1 MFPSQRFRSIRC
13 PYGSELCPLQY
24 RCYFSHRPEAI
35 STSALPISK
44 ASMSTTMS
52 ASEADPL
59 ALRKRQRQRTND
71 LEMPAK
77 RATNAGVAASKLL
90 VERDNKDAVL
100 GSQGSSSVNHLQ
112 PHQALLMKMK
122 TQNLAQ
128 ENSMLSRTVAAM
140 ETNAAP
146 IHSRVSFTS
155 VTSKPTVVSNTLGAT
170 SDPITSKNIQR
181 PPTAAPLTPKT
192 GIVHK
197 EASSEKKHTVKQ
209 SPTASINSV
218 PRIQPSMHSKIKRD
232 LRQKTLTNFYNE
244 FTRIYGSI
252 LVHLPTIAH
261 DDALKQ
267 ELALHDASTAVT
279 YSMLASSIFRR
290 LLQRPV
296 STGVLDVG
304 IDGQWVK
311 PKPEETADSFNT
323 DLIKPFVLTVE
334 QLKELGYPLSPFT
347 SPPSPSIKKGA
358 VNDPHASPELNGK
371 SSEVK
376 SAPTD
381 ILDSTVQDSGPTKE
395 ALRACDRCGKDFTVK
410 FPLEPF
416 DDTACQYHPGRWRM
430 VVVDA
435 RKERLIS
442 CCSAPVGALGCT
454 FGRHVFK
461 EENNVLLHQRIPFI
475 ELPLNVA
482 NPLSVVALDCEMSYT
497 TGGMELTRVTVVD
510 WTGKSILDELCKPLN
525 PIIDLNTRWSGIS
538 SLEGAKF
545 DLVGIQKKLG
555 EIMSL
560 NTIIVGHGLE
570 NDLRAL
576 RIEHK
581 RVIDTA
587 ATFPHPNGL
596 PYRYSL
602 RTLASKLLGRFV
614 QTSSTGHDSMEDATT
629 CIDLIKTKLK

>member
-100 GSQGSSSVNHLQ
+100 GSQGSYSYTQ
-112 PHQALLMKMK
+112 K

-140 ETNAAP
+140 ET
-146 IHSRVSFTS
+146 
-155 VTSKPTVVSNTLGAT
+155 
-170 SDPITSKNIQR
+170 
-181 PPTAAPLTPKT
+181 
-192 GIVHK
+192 
-197 EASSEKKHTVKQ
+197 TVKQ

-371 SSEVK
+371 SSKVK

-461 EENNVLLHQRIPFI
+461 EENNVLLHQR
-475 ELPLNVA
+475 
-482 NPLSVVALDCEMSYT
+482 SYT

>member
-181 PPTAAPLTPKT
+181 PLTAAPLTAAPLTPKT

-323 DLIKPFVLTVE
+323 DLIKPFVLT
-334 QLKELGYPLSPFT
+334 
-347 SPPSPSIKKGA
+347 
-358 VNDPHASPELNGK
+358 
-371 SSEVK
+371 VK